1 MEITQEQYQLI
12 ADAFPK
18 QRGNVKVSNLDALN
32 AMLHIL
38 EQGCKWR
45 GLPKEFGNWHTIY
58 MRFRR
63 WAASGVLVRV
73 FQRLQQEQLIDLEVL
88 GLDSTTVKVHPDA
101 AGALKKHGPQAIGRS
116 RGGLTTKIHMVA
128 ADARTAIIYA
138 ISPGQDH
145 DGPHGREL
153 LEKLGSRKKKDT
165 EAEGEQLQLFLVAD
179 RAYEGDNTRQLALA
193 LGYTPVIPPKTNRR
207 HPWDYDR
214 QIYKRRNEVERL
226 FRRIKAYRRVFVRYD
241 KLDIIFLAFI
251 TLALIHDTLKSVNT
265 P

>member
-1 MEITQEQYQLI
+1 MQLTQEQYQLI
-12 ADAFPK
+12 ADKFPK

-32 AMLHIL
+32 AILHIL

-58 MRFRR
+58 MRFSR
-63 WAASGVLVRV
+63 WAKSGVLTEV
-73 FQRLQQEQLIDLEVL
+73 FQRMQQENLIDLDVL
-88 GLDSTTVKVHPDA
+88 GMDSTTIKVHPDA
-101 AGALKKHGPQAIGRS
+101 TGALTKLGPQAIGRS

-145 DGPHGREL
+145 DAPHGRRL
-153 LEKLGSRKKKDT
+153 LKKMRPPKKKP
-165 EAEGEQLQLFLVAD
+165 EGEQLRLFLVAD
-179 RAYEGDNTRQLALA
+179 RAYEGTETRQLALN
-193 LGYTPVIPPKTNRR
+193 LGYTPVIPPKSNRR

-226 FRRIKAYRRVFVRYD
+226 FRRLKGYRRVFVRYD
-241 KLDIIFLAFI
+241 KLDVTFLAFV
-251 TLALIHDTLKSVNT
+251 TLALIHDTLKA
-265 P
+265 